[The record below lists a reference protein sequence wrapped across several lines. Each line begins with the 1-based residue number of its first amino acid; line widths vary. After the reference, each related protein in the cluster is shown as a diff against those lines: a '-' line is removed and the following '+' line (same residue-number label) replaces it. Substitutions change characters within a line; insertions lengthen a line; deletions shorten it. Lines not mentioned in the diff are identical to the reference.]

1 MQIPA
6 SYQECRDVER
16 LSSRK
21 HSSGIQMHP
30 LEEDLEMEGSGA
42 SLLEDGGKG
51 VGSGWTKVKDGKGK
65 MGVIAP

>member
-42 SLLEDGGKG
+42 SLLEDGGGG
-51 VGSGWTKVKDGKGK
+51 VGAG
-65 MGVIAP
+65 

>member
-1 MQIPA
+1 
-6 SYQECRDVER
+6 
-16 LSSRK
+16 
-21 HSSGIQMHP
+21 MHP

-51 VGSGWTKVKDGKGK
+51 VGSGWTEVKDGKGK

>member
-42 SLLEDGGKG
+42 SLLEDGGG
-51 VGSGWTKVKDGKGK
+51 AWERGERRSRMAKVKWE
-65 MGVIAP
+65 

>member
-21 HSSGIQMHP
+21 HSSGIQTHL
-30 LEEDLEMEGSGA
+30 LEEDVEMEGSGA
-42 SLLEDGGKG
+42 ILLEGGG
-51 VGSGWTKVKDGKGK
+51 GAWGERRSR
-65 MGVIAP
+65 IAKEKWE